1 MSEPEIQDVTPIAMI
16 CAALLSKVAT
26 DGRDLNDMRNT
37 VIALADIVLKSAA
50 PIMMNV
56 GDVDD

>member
-1 MSEPEIQDVTPIAMI
+1 MSEPEIQDVTAMAQI
-16 CAALLSKVAT
+16 CAFAVCNVAI

-56 GDVDD
+56 GDVDG